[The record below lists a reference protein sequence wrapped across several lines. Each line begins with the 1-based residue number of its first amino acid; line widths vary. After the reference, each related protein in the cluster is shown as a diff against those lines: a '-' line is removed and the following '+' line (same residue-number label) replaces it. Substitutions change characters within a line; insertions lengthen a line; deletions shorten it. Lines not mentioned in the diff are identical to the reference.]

1 MTMNTIEKTARFDV
15 RSKLSTLWIV
25 VLFNMVFADIVGF
38 MNPGALEGIMRG
50 ATGFE
55 ITQGLL
61 VVFAVLLEIPIAMIF
76 LSRVLTRKANQ
87 WANTVAAVVTTLFVI
102 VGRSNYL
109 SYFFFAAIEIALM
122 LLIVWYAWT
131 WHKEEA

>member
-1 MTMNTIEKTARFDV
+1 MTMNTIEKTARLDV
-15 RSKLSTLWIV
+15 RSKISTLWIV

-50 ATGFE
+50 ATGFQ

-76 LSRVLTRKANQ
+76 LSRALTRRANQ
-87 WANTVAAVVTTLFVI
+87 WANSVAAVVTILFVI

-109 SYFFFAAIEIALM
+109 SYSFFAAIETALM
-122 LLIVWYAWT
+122 LLIVWYTWT